1 MTGKKRHQSPFNE
14 LEDTSDQ
21 LLNKRVH
28 FGDAPQARGKSTGKL
43 QFQKSKGGSKKDLDI
58 TQKMFNVSDML

>member
-14 LEDTSDQ
+14 FEDNSDQ

-28 FGDAPQARGKSTGKL
+28 FVDALQTRGKSTGKL
-43 QFQKSKGGSKKDLDI
+43 QFQKSKGGFKKDLDI